1 MVSVGSPPLHW
12 NKGPCSLEVQI
23 SWFFFFDPGRTM
35 VKSIPFLMLVGLA
48 HPPPDLDLNWRQLL
62 NL

>member
-12 NKGPCSLEVQI
+12 NIGLRSLEVQI

-35 VKSIPFLMLVGLA
+35 VKSIPFVMLAGLA
-48 HPPPDLDLNWRQLL
+48 HRPPELDPRWRQLL